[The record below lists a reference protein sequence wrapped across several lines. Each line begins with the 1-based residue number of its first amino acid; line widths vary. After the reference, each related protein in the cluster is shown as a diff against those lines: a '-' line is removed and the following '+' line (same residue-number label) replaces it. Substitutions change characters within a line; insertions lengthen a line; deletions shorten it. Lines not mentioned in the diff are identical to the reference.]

1 MGAAGLGV
9 VSGRE
14 VPVLGGGVAGRET
27 TPQVVVL
34 GGGVAGTVV
43 ALELRA
49 LGVDGVVRVYDRP
62 GATRMTSGAWT
73 GLGARLEL
81 DPRRPPGHG
90 LEASRGRVETSAS
103 EARRTYEMLARA
115 LPGLHLEVGPMRLPD
130 VEGAWRLAEVAPR
143 EHAAG
148 ADVRGKTLAVDLTPL
163 GGGFAHQQLDA
174 EALAVDWP
182 PGDDL
187 FGRSFAAC
195 AQRLEARPELFEAL
209 EAALAAALE
218 GRDGDAIRL
227 PPVLGL
233 TGAES
238 LRARLEARLG
248 RVVYE
253 ALDALPST
261 HGLRLERALHNA
273 ADAAGV
279 DSRQARVERVDLA
292 QRAVFAGGATWRPQ
306 AIVWAT
312 GGPIA
317 GGLTDLGAVRE
328 PLADLPLDAPSLGAP
343 SPGQLTTLGVR
354 VDADGRVLDAGGAP
368 LAAGLYA
375 CGDVTGRGPE
385 RGLLRVAHDAA
396 ATAAAVAAWLQGGG
410 GAR

>member
-9 VSGRE
+9 VSGR
-14 VPVLGGGVAGRET
+14 VVAALGGGQAGVMSA
-27 TPQVVVL
+27 PNVVVI
-34 GGGVAGTVV
+34 GGGIAGTVV

-73 GLGARLEL
+73 GLGVGLPTGRTSG
-81 DPRRPPGHG
+81 DSTPPLRS
-90 LEASRGRVETSAS
+90 LEAG
-103 EARRTYEMLARA
+103 ARRTYEMLARA
-115 LPGLHLEVGPMRLPD
+115 LPSLHLELGSMRLPD

-148 ADVRGKTLAVDLTPL
+148 ADVRGATLAVDLTPL
-163 GGGFAHQQLDA
+163 GSGFAHQQLDA
-174 EALAVDWP
+174 EALPVDWP

-218 GRDGDAIRL
+218 GRAGDAIRL

-233 TGAES
+233 TDAEA

-261 HGLRLERALHNA
+261 HGLRLERALHAA

-279 DSRQARVERVDLA
+279 DSRQTRVERVDLA
-292 QRAVFAGGATWRPQ
+292 QRAVFAGEATWHPR

-312 GGPIA
+312 GGPLA

-343 SPGQLTTLGVR
+343 SPEQLTTLGVR
-354 VDADGRVLDAGGAP
+354 VDTDGRVLDAGGAP
-368 LAAGLYA
+368 FAAGLFA
-375 CGDVTGRGPE
+375 CGDVTGRGVE
-385 RGLLRVAHDAA
+385 RGVLRAARDAA
-396 ATAAAVAAWLQGGG
+396 ATAAAVAAWLRASG

>member
-1 MGAAGLGV
+1 MGAAGLVV
-9 VSGRE
+9 VSAPE
-14 VPVLGGGVAGRET
+14 
-27 TPQVVVL
+27 VVVL

-49 LGVDGVVRVYDRP
+49 LGVEGVVRLYDRP

-73 GLGARLEL
+73 GLPAELGRGTRRELERDL
-81 DPRRPPGHG
+81 R
-90 LEASRGRVETSAS
+90 AGRTPS
-103 EARRTYEMLARA
+103 EPSGRRTYEMLARA
-115 LPGLHLEVGPMRLPD
+115 LPALHLEAGPMRLPD

-148 ADVRGKTLAVDLTPL
+148 ADARGKTLAVDLTSL
-163 GGGFAHQQLDA
+163 GSGFAHQQLDA
-174 EALAVDWP
+174 EVLPVRWP
-182 PGDDL
+182 PSEDL

-195 AQRLEARPELFEAL
+195 ATRLEAQPELFDAL
-209 EAALAAALE
+209 EAALMEALE
-218 GRDGDAIRL
+218 GREGDAIRL

-233 TGAES
+233 TDAEA

-261 HGLRLERALHNA
+261 HGLRLERALHAA

-279 DSRQARVERVDLA
+279 DSRQTRVERVDLA
-292 QRAVFAGGATWRPQ
+292 QRTVFGAGTTWSPRAV
-306 AIVWAT
+306 VWAT
-312 GGPIA
+312 GGPLA
-317 GGLTDLGAVRE
+317 GGLTDLGALRE

-343 SPGQLTTLGVR
+343 SPERMTTLGVR
-354 VDADGRVLDAGGAP
+354 VDADGRVLDAGGLP
-368 LAAGLYA
+368 LAAGIYA

-396 ATAAAVAAWLQGGG
+396 ATAAAVATWLRTGG